1 MVVVVYEKGV
11 PLLRRNTITYAI
23 ATCLAESEIYLM
35 KRVTFASSVPSHMAL
50 TSPKY
55 VAFASSVPSNGVTIS
70 SKLRRVD
77 GIVIDARRHLAM
89 V

>member
-1 MVVVVYEKGV
+1 M
-11 PLLRRNTITYAI
+11 PLLRRNTVTYAI
-23 ATCLAESEIYLM
+23 ATCLVESEIYLM
-35 KRVTFASSVPSHMAL
+35 KRETFASSVPSHMAL

-77 GIVIDARRHLAM
+77 GIVIDARHHLAM

>member
-1 MVVVVYEKGV
+1 
-11 PLLRRNTITYAI
+11 
-23 ATCLAESEIYLM
+23 
-35 KRVTFASSVPSHMAL
+35 MAL
-50 TSPKY
+50 ASPKY